1 MLSRILVPTDG
12 SDLSKKAVL
21 GAVETAKK
29 IHAQIVGLTVIEP
42 YPFTSSQSLSAA
54 RGHESYD
61 ERMREEAQE
70 RLAPL
75 QAAAQE
81 AGVELETVVQTSTS
95 PYEAIIGTAKERHCD
110 SIFMA
115 SHGRSG
121 LRVLLMGSET
131 QKVLTHTDIPVV
143 VFR

>member
-29 IHAQIVGLTVIEP
+29 IHAQLVGLTVIEP
-42 YPFTSSQSLSAA
+42 YPFTSSQSLSAT
-54 RGHESYD
+54 RGHEGYD
-61 ERMREEAQE
+61 ERMREEARE

-121 LRVLLMGSET
+121 LRALLMGSET